1 MANKMG
7 KFRKTVVVTTA
18 VLAAGVLSTGG
29 YAQKNKQT
37 EISSESAEK
46 DLVTPEQLGLA
57 DGEYTAEGQLEGGSG
72 RAAIT
77 SPVSLKIK
85 NGKMTAVIEFS
96 SPYYDYMVV
105 DGERYEP
112 ENTEGNSVFTI
123 PLAGFDA
130 GNTVIA
136 DTVAMSEPHEIEYEI
151 VLDSSTLKSGAAEAD
166 TDGKTDGDADEEAEK
181 TSEIKEMESSSGT
194 AEQTDGT
201 LTNAGLEHEIA
212 DLPGLTYDHSM
223 DLSYATQ
230 FAVDY
235 YNDDYALITIAQE
248 GQYLVVPEGA
258 EVPEGLDS
266 SITVLQQPLDQIYLV
281 ATSSMDLFRA
291 IGGIDHITLSGT
303 DVNGWYIEEAKEA
316 LENGSMTYAGKYS
329 APDYELILSKGCD
342 LAIESTMIYHSP
354 DVREKLEEFG
364 IPVLVEH
371 SSYESDPLGRM
382 EWIKLYSVL
391 LDKEKEAE
399 EYFNSQTEMLAD
411 VLGAENTEK
420 TVAFFSINSNG
431 YVTVRKT
438 GDYISRMIEMAGGR
452 YIFQDLGND
461 NALSTMN
468 MQMEEFYAGACD
480 ADYIIYNSAIESELH
495 SLDELLAKSSLLAD
509 FKAVKNGNVWCTQ
522 KSLFQ
527 ETTGISTMIADIH
540 TMLTNDD
547 PELTQLSYMYRLS

>member
-1 MANKMG
+1 MR
-7 KFRKTVVVTTA
+7 KFRRTVVAATILLTA
-18 VLAAGVLSTGG
+18 GALPVSGYAKESEQTEVLSEET
-29 YAQKNKQT
+29 KN
-37 EISSESAEK
+37 
-46 DLVTPEQLGLA
+46 DLVTPEQLNLS
-57 DGEYTAEGQLEGGSG
+57 DGEYTAEGKLEGGSG
-72 RAAIT
+72 RATIT
-77 SPVSLKIK
+77 SPVSLTVKD
-85 NGKMTAVIEFS
+85 GKMTAVIEFS
-96 SPYYDYMVV
+96 SPYYDYMIV
-105 DGERYEP
+105 DGEKYEP
-112 ENTEGNSVFTI
+112 ENTDGNSVFAI
-123 PLAGFDA
+123 PLEGFDG
-130 GNTVIA
+130 GNPVIA

-151 VLDSSTLKSGAAEAD
+151 VLDSSTVQQAGQKSSEEKKKD
-166 TDGKTDGDADEEAEK
+166 TD
-181 TSEIKEMESSSGT
+181 SEESSETETS
-194 AEQTDGT
+194 AEMKDSEAQSSAQGDKT
-201 LTNAGLEHEIA
+201 GLEHEIA
-212 DLPGLTYDHSM
+212 QIPGLTYDHSM
-223 DLSYATQ
+223 QLDYATQ

-235 YNDDYALITIAQE
+235 YNDDYAVITIADE
-248 GQYLVVPEGA
+248 GAYLVVPEGA
-258 EVPEGLDS
+258 SVPDGLDS
-266 SITVLQQPLDQIYLV
+266 SMTVLQQPLDQIYLV

-303 DVNGWYIEEAKEA
+303 DVNGWYIEEAKKA

-382 EWIKLYSVL
+382 EWIKLYAVL
-391 LDKEKEAE
+391 LDKESEAE
-399 EYFNSQTEMLAD
+399 EYFKSQTDMLSD

-438 GDYISRMIEMAGGR
+438 GDYISKMIELAGGR

-495 SLDELLAKSSLLAD
+495 SLDELLQKSSLLAD

-527 ETTGISTMIADIH
+527 ETTGISTMIADMH
-540 TMLTNDD
+540 TMLTSDD
-547 PELTQLSYMYRLS
+547 PDLTQLTYMYRLS